1 MFLFEDANV
10 NLVRS
15 TFSLYLLRSFLLI
28 SRPDDISE
36 IIEKIAVIKRCSS
49 SYRVFNNLDE
59 RSISNS
65 SRLFVT
71 LRIHSRETHRCYIAT
86 ITRGELTLDTL
97 VRRSRKLSVVRCQFI
112 HVCTRVK
119 FYVFLRI
126 FR

>member
-65 SRLFVT
+65 S
-71 LRIHSRETHRCYIAT
+71 
-86 ITRGELTLDTL
+86 
-97 VRRSRKLSVVRCQFI
+97 
-112 HVCTRVK
+112 
-119 FYVFLRI
+119 
-126 FR
+126 